1 MQYTTGSTIARAIVA
16 ACAITLFVMPS
27 RPWDELT
34 TFGLL
39 AGQLVVATGIVVA
52 TWARVRLPG
61 WRVYT
66 AVVLGGSM
74 LSAGAVVAS
83 HGAPVAWGLFAAFL
97 SLTYALMPAEG
108 AHDADVMVFG
118 NAKVHPNAPKFLGI
132 LVGCGG
138 YALAMY
144 ALGAWPVLLSEVAVC
159 CLAIAALM
167 ELRAGPWYRIARIVP
182 VLLLLALLVWRQYPS
197 PGGAGLPA
205 LILLTQGEWGFL
217 RVGVVD

>member
-1 MQYTTGSTIARAIVA
+1 MQYATGSTIARAMVA
-16 ACAITLFVMPS
+16 ILAVALFLMPS

-39 AGQLVVATGIVVA
+39 AGQLGVAIGIVVA
-52 TWARVRLPG
+52 TMARVRLPG

-66 AVVLGGSM
+66 AVVLSGSL
-74 LSAGAVVAS
+74 LSAGVVVAS
-83 HGAPVAWGLFAAFL
+83 HGAPVAWGSFAAFL

-108 AHDADVMVFG
+108 AQDADVMVFG

-132 LVGCGG
+132 LVGCGM

-144 ALGAWPVLLSEVAVC
+144 VMGAWPMQLAEVAVC
-159 CLAIAALM
+159 CLAVAALL
-167 ELRAGPWYRIARIVP
+167 ELRAGPWYRIGRLVP
-182 VLLLLALLVWRQYPS
+182 VLILLALLLWRQYPS
-197 PGGAGLPA
+197 PHGAAVSG